1 MGKINIHVEYASTVM
16 QETILVLHKGQDE
29 SDLRDMAALYN
40 KSLVDFNATNAPSS
54 SVETM
59 FSLYS

>member
-1 MGKINIHVEYASTVM
+1 M